1 MTNHLNVIAGLV
13 AARPTSESER
23 RLRAIRTKINRVRAL
38 RARLAARYE
47 MVTVALDV
55 EPGNAH
61 LEAES
66 SALARSLKNLRSQV
80 AALRDAEEALKV
92 KIQKRR
98 MRGTFA

>member
-1 MTNHLNVIAGLV
+1 MTNHLNAIEGL
-13 AARPTSESER
+13 AASRPTSESER
-23 RLRAIRTKINRVRAL
+23 RLRAVRTKINRVRAA
-38 RARLAARYE
+38 RARIMSRYE
-47 MVTVALDV
+47 MVTMALDV

-66 SALARSLKNLRSQV
+66 VALSRSLENFRAQI

-98 MRGTFA
+98 TRGTFA